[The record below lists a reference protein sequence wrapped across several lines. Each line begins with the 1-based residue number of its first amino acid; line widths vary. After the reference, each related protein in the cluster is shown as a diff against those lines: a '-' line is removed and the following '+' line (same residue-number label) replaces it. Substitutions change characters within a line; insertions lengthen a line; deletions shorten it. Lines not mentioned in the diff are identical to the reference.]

1 VKTRFDRVTLTS
13 TTPASPVSASSL
25 LPATTPSADEGF
37 VPLFQNDS
45 LFGWTGDLSSYQ
57 MRNGILSGGNGN
69 LINPKEYGDFSL
81 KFDLRLAAGSY
92 VEMSIR
98 GQTPPQP
105 NSGAPNASFGVVLR
119 DNTQSAAAALEPW
132 KRHGA
137 VYGYQEPL
145 RTSGGTVGTWNEHE
159 VRVENQH
166 LTVTINGVIVQDT
179 DLRNLTRKAPG
190 GRSLDLSRTKG
201 QIAILGFKGST
212 EFRNVRIKELGAVTT
227 AATAPT
233 ASSTLWIDSKGRSLQ
248 AKFVRVEGGNVML
261 DIAGKVT
268 PVALAALSTASQQ
281 VARDLQA
288 VSSPTVP
295 ADALTFGTSRYAY
308 FPATLTWAG
317 AKAMAEAKGGHLAT
331 FTSAAEEAA
340 VTSYLQAR
348 MVGQDVLHFWLGGYQ
363 ARTAGSWAWL
373 TGEPF
378 TYKHW
383 AQSEPDNSG
392 GAGER
397 GIAPFVLDCLIDK
410 SGARWHDFSSAQTN
424 WQKINTGYLVEWDN
438 AASASTTSTPPAA
451 QTATATSSAPTEAGF
466 ISLLEADQP
475 GDWVQVG
482 PGRLDLQNGL
492 ATTSSPIKWG
502 VAIYSKR
509 TFADFILKAEFKG
522 VGPLFNS
529 GLWLRIPDLRN
540 DIFSAA
546 ANRYE
551 VGIIHPGGDKGRF
564 TGTIWGIQS
573 ARVDAVK
580 ANDWNE
586 LEVTVTG
593 QRYVVKLN
601 GQIVN
606 DFIGNKGALGYIG
619 LEENG
624 EPGGGPVQFRNVR
637 VKPLP

>member
-1 VKTRFDRVTLTS
+1 MNFIRLERIYADWQKVRHGISLQGRVNGVYKHWVYTDTIPTQAAHVELRLQRKGGQIIASWIDSGKNWLPVGSVDVSWPAKLQAGIVTTALRGGPVVKTRFDRVTLTS

-45 LFGWTGDLSSYQ
+45 LSGWTGDLSSYQ

-98 GQTPPQP
+98 GQNPPQP

-119 DNTQSAAAALEPW
+119 DNTESAAAALEPW

-233 ASSTLWIDSKGRSLQ
+233 ASATLWIDSKGRSLQ

-268 PVALAALSTASQQ
+268 PVALATLSTASQDMARQLAAPMQ
-281 VARDLQA
+281 V
-288 VSSPTVP
+288 S
-295 ADALTFGTSRYAY
+295 
-308 FPATLTWAG
+308 
-317 AKAMAEAKGGHLAT
+317 
-331 FTSAAEEAA
+331 
-340 VTSYLQAR
+340 
-348 MVGQDVLHFWLGGYQ
+348 VG
-363 ARTAGSWAWL
+363 
-373 TGEPF
+373 
-378 TYKHW
+378 
-383 AQSEPDNSG
+383 
-392 GAGER
+392 
-397 GIAPFVLDCLIDK
+397 
-410 SGARWHDFSSAQTN
+410 
-424 WQKINTGYLVEWDN
+424 
-438 AASASTTSTPPAA
+438 TTS
-451 QTATATSSAPTEAGF
+451 SSAPDPEAGF
-466 ISLLEADQP
+466 ISLLDADQP

-482 PGRLDLQNGL
+482 PGKLDIQNGL

-540 DIFSAA
+540 DILSAA

-606 DFIGNKGALGYIG
+606 DFIGKQGRVRLYR
-619 LEENG
+619 
-624 EPGGGPVQFRNVR
+624 PGGKFCRPGSVPQRARQTFALRRTSNHLFPNQHGLRNTRNAKNLELGTLPPPISVPFRPFRRCPIFFQFPCNRR
-637 VKPLP
+637 RCFH